1 MQVTSKLDSK
11 DKHWQLPKCKH
22 YHGQV
27 KRQYNVAGQKETGTT
42 NWYKLIW
49 LLREQRERSD

>member
-27 KRQYNVAGQKETGTT
+27 KRQYNVAGQKEAGTT

-49 LLREQRERSD
+49 